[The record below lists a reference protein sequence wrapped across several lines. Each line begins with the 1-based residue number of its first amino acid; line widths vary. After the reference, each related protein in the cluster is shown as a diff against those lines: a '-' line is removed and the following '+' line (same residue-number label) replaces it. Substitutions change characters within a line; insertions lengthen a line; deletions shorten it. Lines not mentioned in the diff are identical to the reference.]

1 MYRKIFRANCLVA
14 VLAVLLCSAMM
25 VVVLYHYFEQQT
37 VEELADDARI
47 LAQTAEEKGAEGLA
61 ALDMGSRRVTLIAPD
76 GQVLYDSRADAAD
89 MENHLDRDEVQEALE
104 GGWGLSKR
112 YSATLLE
119 KTLYYALRL
128 DDGSVLRLAV
138 SDFTVFTLLASV
150 LGPLVL
156 CVALVLALSAV
167 LARRLARGIVRPLNE
182 LDLEHLADTA
192 GYDELTPLLSRL
204 AHQRETIAEQLQ
216 RAKQQQEEFRLITD
230 NMREGLLVMDE
241 EAKLLTYNGAA
252 LRLLDVPAVPA
263 EGNVLQLNHTA
274 DFCSLIGEV
283 LKGGHGKCS
292 IECAGRICQVMANPV
307 MGQGRVIGGVIVILD
322 VTEETEREQ
331 LRREFTANVSHELKT
346 PLTSISGFAELMRE
360 GTLPP
365 EDVADFSSTIYD
377 EAQRLIVLVNDI
389 LRLSALDEGRNSGD
403 WENVELWDMAQET
416 LHRLEPAAAKRGIRL
431 SLRGE
436 HAAVRA
442 VRPVLDEMIYNLCD
456 NAIKY
461 NKDNGKV
468 TVTITPGDKI
478 RLEVRDTGIGIPPAH
493 QSRVFERFYRVDKSH
508 SKEIGGTGLGLS
520 IVKHGAQLHGA
531 DVTLQSV
538 VGRGT
543 IVVLSFPCV
552 EAAAAGKRDKAEGG
566 RM

>member
-1 MYRKIFRANCLVA
+1 MYRRIFRANYLVAALAAVLCSVMVVA
-14 VLAVLLCSAMM
+14 VL
-25 VVVLYHYFEQQT
+25 YRYFE
-37 VEELADDARI
+37 E
-47 LAQTAEEKGAEGLA
+47 QTAQELREDALLVAREAEAEGLEG
-61 ALDMGSRRVTLIAPD
+61 LMELELGDRRVTLIAPD
-76 GQVLYDSRADAAD
+76 GQVLYDSGANAAGMD
-89 MENHLDRDEVQEALE
+89 NHLQREEVQAALAE
-104 GGWGLSKR
+104 GYGVSRRW
-112 YSATLLE
+112 SATLLE

-138 SDFTVFTLLASV
+138 SDFTVFTLLANV
-150 LGPLVL
+150 LWPMAV
-156 CVALVLALSAV
+156 CMALVLALSAV

-182 LDLEHLADTA
+182 LDLEHMEDGA
-192 GYDELTPLLSRL
+192 GYEELTPLLTRIS
-204 AHQRETIAEQLQ
+204 HQRETIAEQLQ

-241 EAKLLTYNGAA
+241 EARLLTYNGAA
-252 LRLLDVPAVPA
+252 LRLLDVEKVPE
-263 EGNVLQLNHTA
+263 EGDVLQLNHTA
-274 DFCSLIGEV
+274 DFCRLIGEV

-292 IECAGRICQVMANPV
+292 MECAGRICQVMANPV

-365 EDVADFSSTIYD
+365 EDVADFASTIYD

-403 WENVELWDMAQET
+403 WEQVDLRDLAQET

-431 SLRGE
+431 FLRGDR
-436 HAAVRA
+436 AAVRA
-442 VRPVLDEMIYNLCD
+442 VRPVLDEMVYNLCD

-461 NKDNGKV
+461 NKENGKV
-468 TVTITPGDKI
+468 TVTITAGRKV

-493 QSRVFERFYRVDKSH
+493 QGRVFERFYRVDKSH

-531 DVTLQSV
+531 EVSLQSV

-543 IVVLSFPCV
+543 IVTLSFP
-552 EAAAAGKRDKAEGG
+552 AQGPDGG
-566 RM
+566 ETA